1 MINEIAPANQP
12 SKSLGLRA
20 SKSRASEDPAWFV
33 V

>member
-12 SKSLGLRA
+12 TKSQGLRG
-20 SKSRASEDPAWFV
+20 SKSRASEGTAWFV